1 MEQQKKEK
9 EEREKK
15 EKEEAEKREKQKYV
29 KKNCACIKFKLHFGL
44 FCYSLIQCG
53 AFPQIAC
60 VALINIPF
68 SSYFFL

>member
-29 KKNCACIKFKLHFGL
+29 KKKIVHVLNLSYILGCFVTVWYSVVLSHKL
-44 FCYSLIQCG
+44 
-53 AFPQIAC
+53 P
-60 VALINIPF
+60 V
-68 SSYFFL
+68 

>member
-29 KKNCACIKFKLHFGL
+29 KKIVHVLDLSKILGCF
-44 FCYSLIQCG
+44 
-53 AFPQIAC
+53 
-60 VALINIPF
+60 VTV
-68 SSYFFL
+68 